1 MCTLSPRY
9 WEEAQ
14 KLCVVVSQRLSE
26 AQSEA
31 ESLETK
37 YTKAKK
43 LVREYQRR
51 YASSLPL
58 SNNGCE
64 SLCECFHD
72 MSVFSFNYFNSCC
85 QGGGEQEARGPS
97 DERDGGEG
105 EASPGDS
112 GEIAAPGEGADG
124 IPLHVSP

>member
-1 MCTLSPRY
+1 MSLKCRFSIINGTLVCTFSPRY
-9 WEEAQ
+9 WQEAQ

-51 YASSLPL
+51 YASSPAL
-58 SNNGCE
+58 SNEERE
-64 SLCECFHD
+64 S
-72 MSVFSFNYFNSCC
+72 SC
-85 QGGGEQEARGPS
+85 A
-97 DERDGGEG
+97 
-105 EASPGDS
+105 
-112 GEIAAPGEGADG
+112 
-124 IPLHVSP
+124 